1 MDASATAAAPTSD
14 EAAATA
20 TAAAAGAVIITTGE
34 AETTVAEEAAAETI
48 IGGKCSGGE
57 QKQPSAAGSA
67 KKKMMQLPQAEID
80 FILAWRRE
88 PSPYPDDDHWALL
101 SPEQLQLREEMAAI
115 DKEFE
120 DSFEEFQAEVRREVE
135 EKGFYDSTRSTRATT
150 PIRPR
155 CRLSSRKDG
164 PRSTGV
170 TSIVCADWDDF
181 NDPNCCRSLY

>member
-1 MDASATAAAPTSD
+1 LIGKKQGLMDASATAAPAPTSD
-14 EAAATA
+14 EAEAA
-20 TAAAAGAVIITTGE
+20 TAAAAGAAI
-34 AETTVAEEAAAETI
+34 TTVAEAAAAETI
-48 IGGKCSGGE
+48 IGGKCSGEACGE
-57 QKQPSAAGSA
+57 QKQPSDGSA

-115 DKEFE
+115 GKEFE

-135 EKGFYDSTRSTRATT
+135 EKGFYEVDESYYADQAEMQAQLKEGWAKFDWS
-150 PIRPR
+150 
-155 CRLSSRKDG
+155 D
-164 PRSTGV
+164 V
-170 TSIVCADWDDF
+170 VCADWDDF